1 MWELDGL
8 EVSAVFVFVVNEA
21 FQSKHQD
28 STRTT
33 TFCPHTCWCSPVHR
47 EPNKAKFSILLLS
60 KLLLS
65 SSFQGQNVEKRQKS
79 VFAWFYFLTSESS
92 HPHLFLRLL
101 LPVHCYH
108 PIDQIQ
114 WFSPLP
120 LAFPFPWLFLF
131 SFFLFF
137 FYCHTFSICKF
148 LGQELNLRCT
158 CNLCH
163 SCGNPDSLAYC
174 ARLRINPCLH
184 SNPSCCSWIL
194 KPLHHSGNSSLALIF
209 KVSVSAHQPLRM
221 WFLLIWVR
229 FL

>member
-1 MWELDGL
+1 MKLFK
-8 EVSAVFVFVVNEA
+8 A
-21 FQSKHQD
+21 
-28 STRTT
+28 STRTA
-33 TFCPHTCWCSPVHR
+33 PGPQPSVHTHVDALLSTGSQIK
-47 EPNKAKFSILLLS
+47 PNFQSSFYQSCFSHHPFKAKMLKRDRSLCLPDSTSSPLSHPTPTSSWDFCSLFTAIILLTKS
-60 KLLLS
+60 NDFPPYPLL
-65 SSFQGQNVEKRQKS
+65 FH
-79 VFAWFYFLTSESS
+79 FLG
-92 HPHLFLRLL
+92 F
-101 LPVHCYH
+101 
-108 PIDQIQ
+108 
-114 WFSPLP
+114 F
-120 LAFPFPWLFLF
+120 FFLF
-131 SFFLFF
+131 FFFF

-163 SCGNPDSLAYC
+163 SCGNPDSLAHC